1 MTGFAIGSITLNL
14 ISYLF
19 TTADELIRVSTIL
32 VFLCMIPI
40 FINVIEPP
48 MFLFRKGRVTK
59 MIKSLTT
66 ISKRN
71 KSREGSEAYFKEKLQ
86 LQDVDLQAKRNAVE
100 VEKDL
105 KEKPPGVEIEFFK
118 YTFSNRQN
126 LVNQLGLC
134 ANSAVC
140 YMLYYGVAVGV
151 QDLGLSSIQL
161 NGMLS
166 ATTSLITFC
175 ITSVVSPKVKR
186 VTSARFC
193 CVGEIFFA
201 GVLLVLSFVPTFNG
215 IKLVRSLFAAI
226 IIPMISGFH
235 VSMLYLMNAELL
247 PSQIRGISIAFTL
260 VFGKFMGSFSP
271 ALGELSKSLG
281 VHVLVGCSS
290 MALVALPLNFFVQE
304 TFGAK
309 KMK

>member
-1 MTGFAIGSITLNL
+1 MAGFSIGSITLNL

-19 TTADELIRVSTIL
+19 TTADELIRVSTGFVL
-32 VFLCMIPI
+32 VCMIPI
-40 FINVIEPP
+40 FFVVIEPP

-59 MIKSLTT
+59 MVQSLTA

-71 KSREGSEAYFKEKLQ
+71 KFHGTEAYFKDKLQ
-86 LQDVDLQAKRNAVE
+86 LQEIDLNSPIE

-105 KEKPPGVEIEFFK
+105 KEKAPGVEVEFFK
-118 YTFSNRQN
+118 YTFLSGQN
-126 LVNQLGLC
+126 LANQLGLL
-134 ANSAVC
+134 ANAAVC
-140 YMLYYGVAVGV
+140 YMTYYGFVVGV
-151 QDLGLSSIQL
+151 QDLGLNSIQL
-161 NGMLS
+161 NGMLIAGAS
-166 ATTSLITFC
+166 LVTYIITTA
-175 ITSVVSPKVKR
+175 VSPKVKR
-186 VTSARFC
+186 VLSVKLC
-193 CVGEIFFA
+193 CVGEILCA
-201 GVLLVLSFVPTFNG
+201 VVLLILSFVPTFNG

-226 IIPMISGFH
+226 IMPMISGFH

-247 PSQIRGISIAFTL
+247 PTQIRGISIAFTL